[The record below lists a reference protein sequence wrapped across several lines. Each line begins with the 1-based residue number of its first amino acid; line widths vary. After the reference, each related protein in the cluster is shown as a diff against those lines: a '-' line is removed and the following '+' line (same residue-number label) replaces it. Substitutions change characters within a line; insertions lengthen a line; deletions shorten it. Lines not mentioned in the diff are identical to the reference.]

1 MFIVFYDA
9 FQSYHLMNSRNFSWI
24 RDLLLETNSL
34 VSVPSK
40 RVSCML
46 PSDFRDINIKE
57 IVEMIIEF
65 AIQIMNLK
73 KMAVEFSIF
82 FLIF

>member
-1 MFIVFYDA
+1 
-9 FQSYHLMNSRNFSWI
+9 MNSRNFSWI
-24 RDLLLETNSL
+24 QDLLLETNSL

-40 RVSCML
+40 RVSCVL
-46 PSDFRDINIKE
+46 SSGFRDINIKE

-82 FLIF
+82 FLNF

>member
-1 MFIVFYDA
+1 
-9 FQSYHLMNSRNFSWI
+9 MNSRNPSWI

-34 VSVPSK
+34 VSVLSK
-40 RVSCML
+40 KVSCML
-46 PSDFRDINIKE
+46 FSGFHDINIKE

-82 FLIF
+82 FFKFLIFYN

>member
-1 MFIVFYDA
+1 
-9 FQSYHLMNSRNFSWI
+9 
-24 RDLLLETNSL
+24 
-34 VSVPSK
+34 
-40 RVSCML
+40 ML

-65 AIQIMNLK
+65 AIQIMKLK

-82 FLIF
+82 FFKFLIFYN

>member
-1 MFIVFYDA
+1 
-9 FQSYHLMNSRNFSWI
+9 MNSRNPSWI

-34 VSVPSK
+34 VSVLSK
-40 RVSCML
+40 KVSCIL
-46 PSDFRDINIKE
+46 FSGFHDINIKE

-73 KMAVEFSIF
+73 KMAVEFSMF
-82 FLIF
+82 FFFNFLNF